1 MELDG
6 IAFTG
11 RGLAVLVGE
20 GQDAILIGVSSE
32 VLDVVGGEEET
43 IGSIGIEGHFSAF
56 IIALHHDGL
65 SDRRLHSSCCNRFF
79 CRGFFCRSNEC
90 GGGDG
95 IVTGQLIAVG
105 VGIVEFDGIS
115 FADRGLSVLVGE
127 GQDTILIGIGAEIL
141 DVIRG
146 EEETI
151 GSIGIEGHFSAFIIA
166 LHHDGLS
173 DRRLHSSCCNRFFC
187 RGFFCRSNECG
198 GGDGIVTGQLIA
210 VGVGIVEFDGIS
222 FADRGLSVLVG
233 EGQDTVLIGVGAEI
247 LNVIG
252 GEEETI
258 GSVRI
263 EGHFSAFIIA
273 LHHDGFSDRRLH
285 SGSCC
290 GSLCSG
296 D

>member
-1 MELDG
+1 MEFDG
-6 IAFTG
+6 IAFAD

-20 GQDAILIGVSSE
+20 GQNTILIGVGAE
-32 VLDVVGGEEET
+32 VLNVIGGEEET
-43 IGSIGIEGHFSAF
+43 IGSVRIEGHFSAF

-65 SDRRLHSSCCNRFF
+65 SDRCQHSGGYSSFF
-79 CRGFFCRSNEC
+79 RRGFCCRSSEC

-95 IVTGQLIAVG
+95 IVTGQLLAVR
-105 VGIVEFDGIS
+105 VGIVEFDGIA
-115 FADRGLSVLVGE
+115 FADRGLAVLVGE
-127 GQDTILIGIGAEIL
+127 GQNTI
-141 DVIRG
+141 
-146 EEETI
+146 
-151 GSIGIEGHFSAFIIA
+151 
-166 LHHDGLS
+166 
-173 DRRLHSSCCNRFFC
+173 
-187 RGFFCRSNECG
+187 
-198 GGDGIVTGQLIA
+198 
-210 VGVGIVEFDGIS
+210 
-222 FADRGLSVLVG
+222 
-233 EGQDTVLIGVGAEI
+233 LIGVGAEV

-296 D
+296 G